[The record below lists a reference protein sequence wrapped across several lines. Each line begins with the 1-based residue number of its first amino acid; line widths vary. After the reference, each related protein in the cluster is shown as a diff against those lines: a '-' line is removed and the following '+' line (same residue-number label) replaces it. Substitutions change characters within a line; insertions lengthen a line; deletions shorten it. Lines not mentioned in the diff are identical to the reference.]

1 MLSNE
6 NDTFI
11 YKLYNYFLKFHLNI
25 NAIYYISMQ
34 QLDIPG
40 YINIQ
45 VKHYI
50 NDFSGDREEAE
61 FNILCLAIACINATI
76 QNSFTGPLV
85 EIKLKDLIPFNENID
100 VLNKIILRN

>member
-1 MLSNE
+1 
-6 NDTFI
+6 
-11 YKLYNYFLKFHLNI
+11 
-25 NAIYYISMQ
+25 MQ